1 MSLGERIKARRKEL
15 KLSLRQL
22 AERVELTASFLSKIE
37 LGQSSPSID
46 SLRKISHE
54 LGVPIFYFL
63 VDEAARSPV
72 VPADQRLKLRR
83 PNSSLVFELL
93 TPDLNRRM
101 EAFLFEQE
109 PGGGNYASPP
119 AQYTEE
125 FIYVLQGRLEVA
137 LLHGTYELSAGDTIY
152 FEGPS
157 LRSLKAIGAETMRL
171 IAVVTPPIL

>member
-1 MSLGERIKARRKEL
+1 MLLGERIKLRRKEL

-22 AERVELTASFLSKIE
+22 ADRVGLTASFLSKIE

-54 LGVPIFYFL
+54 LKVPIFYFL
-63 VDEAARSPV
+63 VDEDRKSPV
-72 VPADQRLKLRR
+72 VRGGERLKLRR
-83 PNSSLVFELL
+83 PNSNLVFELL
-93 TPDLNRRM
+93 TPDLSRRM

-125 FIYVLQGRLEVA
+125 FIFVLQGQLEVE
-137 LLHGTYELSAGDTIY
+137 LIGGTHQLSAGDTIY

-157 LRSLKAIGAETMRL
+157 LRSLKATGTETMRL
-171 IAVVTPPIL
+171 IAIVTPPVL